1 MAQVL
6 FLAPARKTFLPSTT
20 NLELFSNCKEH
31 YKMFVKKPQH
41 WQKIVNTEQ
50 KNHSVWL
57 FHSPLLRLI
66 VLRNWFWK
74 WKLQSTI
81 LHFQKQY
88 QRTSQQCFWRWHD
101 NGCGHN
107 LWDITHGVSDN
118 YHETAT
124 IIVML
129 SRWSKQI
136 HYRSQFKVEVYLGL
150 VA

>member
-57 FHSPLLRLI
+57 CHSPLLCLI
-66 VLRNWFWK
+66 LLWNWFWK
-74 WKLQSTI
+74 WMLQSTI

-88 QRTSQQCFWRWHD
+88 QRTSQQRFWRWHG

-107 LWDITHGVSDN
+107 LWDVTHGVSDN
-118 YHETAT
+118 YQETAT

-136 HYRSQFKVEVYLGL
+136 HYRSQFKVEV
-150 VA
+150 

>member
-31 YKMFVKKPQH
+31 YKMFVKKTQH

-57 FHSPLLRLI
+57 CHSPLLRLI
-66 VLRNWFWK
+66 VLWNWFWK
-74 WKLQSTI
+74 WMLQSTI

-88 QRTSQQCFWRWHD
+88 QRTSQQRFWRWHG

-107 LWDITHGVSDN
+107 LWDVAHGVSQ
-118 YHETAT
+118 T
-124 IIVML
+124 ITMKQEPSL
-129 SRWSKQI
+129 LCFLNGSNRYTTFHSSRS
-136 HYRSQFKVEVYLGL
+136 RSILGL
-150 VA
+150 